1 LTDRLVSNSQR
12 RLVQRKYKRF
22 RGSLPLAFLLTIL
35 VGCGGSGGGDSNTSS
50 SFPRGTGTATL
61 SWAPPT
67 ANTDGSPVN
76 LTGFNIYVGTSQNN
90 LQRYLMVSAIDTT
103 TVISGLGPGTYFFAI
118 TAVSSTGAE
127 SALSNI
133 ASKTIT

>member
-1 LTDRLVSNSQR
+1 MIISSNACFAR
-12 RLVQRKYKRF
+12 WKLKRPYTL
-22 RGSLPLAFLLTIL
+22 LPLALLLTLL
-35 VGCGGSGGGDSNTSS
+35 VGCGGSGGGDSNTTSG
-50 SFPRGTGTATL
+50 FTGGTGTATL
-61 SWAPPT
+61 SWSPPA

-103 TVISGLGPGTYFFAI
+103 TVISGLGPGTYFFAV
-118 TAVSSTGAE
+118 TAISSTGAE
-127 SALSNI
+127 SAFSNI

>member
-1 LTDRLVSNSQR
+1 VSSNACFAR
-12 RLVQRKYKRF
+12 WKLKRPYAL
-22 RGSLPLAFLLTIL
+22 LPLALLLTL
-35 VGCGGSGGGDSNTSS
+35 LTGCGSSGGGDSNTSS

-90 LQRYLMVSAIDTT
+90 LQRHLMVSAIDTT

-118 TAVSSTGAE
+118 TAISSTGAE